1 MNTNLNVKDMK
12 LYTGA
17 DSIIAEL
24 SALGFGPRSPLN
36 FNEVCKIDQ
45 LHYHGAASVQLAID
59 ALAIKENSHVLEI
72 GAGWGGPSRFI
83 AGRTKAQ
90 VTALELQNDFNSVG
104 ESITKRCGLNSF
116 VTHRQDDFLQVEFK
130 NFKFEH
136 IVSWLALYHIPNRKF
151 FTEKMYGL
159 MVPGGTIFIE
169 DLIQGSA
176 YKDADLEQL
185 NKELFANSLVD
196 ENKYLDGLRAVGFE
210 IISAEN
216 MASDWLEFTSKRL
229 NIFLKNR
236 EKFIDLHG
244 NDAFQGKKHF
254 YSKIV
259 EFFSDSFISGIR
271 LVAKKI
277 IPNTQ
282 DLS

>member
-1 MNTNLNVKDMK
+1 MNTDLNVKDMK

-24 SALGFGPRSPLN
+24 SALGFGSRSPLN

-45 LHYHGAASVQLAID
+45 LHYHGTASVQLAID
-59 ALAIKENSHVLEI
+59 ALGIQENSHVLEV

-83 AGRTKAQ
+83 AGQTKAQ

-116 VTHRQDDFLQVEFK
+116 VTHRQDDFLQAEFE

-151 FTEKMYGL
+151 FTEKIYGL
-159 MVPGGTIFIE
+159 MVPGGSIFIE

-176 YKDADLEQL
+176 YKDADLELL

-196 ENKYLDGLRAVGFE
+196 ENKYIDGLRAVGFE

-229 NIFLKNR
+229 NMFLKNK
-236 EKFIDLHG
+236 EKFIGLHG
-244 NDAFQGKKHF
+244 NDAFQSKKHF

-271 LVAKKI
+271 LIAKKNI
-277 IPNTQ
+277 LNTQ

>member
-259 EFFSDSFISGIR
+259 EFFSDSFISGMR

>member
-17 DSIIAEL
+17 DSIITEL

-236 EKFIDLHG
+236 EKFINLHG

-259 EFFSDSFISGIR
+259 EFFSDSFISGMR

>member
-1 MNTNLNVKDMK
+1 MK

-17 DSIIAEL
+17 DSIITEL

-116 VTHRQDDFLQVEFK
+116 VTHRQDDFLKVEFK

-236 EKFIDLHG
+236 EKFINLHG

-259 EFFSDSFISGIR
+259 EFFSDSFISGMR

>member
-1 MNTNLNVKDMK
+1 MK

-130 NFKFEH
+130 NFKFQH

>member
-277 IPNTQ
+277 IPDTQ

>member
-1 MNTNLNVKDMK
+1 
-12 LYTGA
+12 
-17 DSIIAEL
+17 
-24 SALGFGPRSPLN
+24 
-36 FNEVCKIDQ
+36 
-45 LHYHGAASVQLAID
+45 
-59 ALAIKENSHVLEI
+59 
-72 GAGWGGPSRFI
+72 
-83 AGRTKAQ
+83 
-90 VTALELQNDFNSVG
+90 
-104 ESITKRCGLNSF
+104 
-116 VTHRQDDFLQVEFK
+116 
-130 NFKFEH
+130 
-136 IVSWLALYHIPNRKF
+136 
-151 FTEKMYGL
+151 

-259 EFFSDSFISGIR
+259 EFFSDSFISGMR

>member
-1 MNTNLNVKDMK
+1 MNTDLDVKDMR
-12 LYTGA
+12 LYSGA

-24 SALGFGPRSPLN
+24 SALGFGPGSSLN

-45 LHYHGAASVQLAID
+45 LHYHGTASVQLAID
-59 ALAIKENSHVLEI
+59 ALGIQENSHVLEI

-83 AGRTKAQ
+83 AGQTKAQ

-116 VTHRQDDFLQVEFK
+116 VTHRQDDFLQAEFE

-136 IVSWLALYHIPNRKF
+136 IVSWLALYHIPNRNF

-159 MVPGGTIFIE
+159 MVPNGTIFIE

-176 YKDADLEQL
+176 YKDADLKLL

-196 ENKYLDGLRAVGFE
+196 ENTYLDGFRAVGFE
-210 IISAEN
+210 IISIEN
-216 MASDWLEFTSKRL
+216 MALDWLGYTSARL
-229 NIFLKNR
+229 GTFLQNR
-236 EKFIDLHG
+236 EKFINLHSEE
-244 NDAFQGKKHF
+244 AFLNKQHF
-254 YSKIV
+254 YKKIV
-259 EFFSDSFISGIR
+259 EFFSNSSISGIR
-271 LVAKKI
+271 LVAKK
-277 IPNTQ
+277 N
-282 DLS
+282 

>member
-17 DSIIAEL
+17 DSIITEL

-130 NFKFEH
+130 NFKFQH

>member
-130 NFKFEH
+130 NFKFQH

-236 EKFIDLHG
+236 GKFIDLHG

-259 EFFSDSFISGIR
+259 EFFSDSFISGMR

>member
-1 MNTNLNVKDMK
+1 MNTDLDVKDMK
-12 LYTGA
+12 LYSGA

-24 SALGFGPRSPLN
+24 SALGFGPGSSLN

-45 LHYHGAASVQLAID
+45 LHYHGTASVQLAID

-90 VTALELQNDFNSVG
+90 VTALELQNDFNIVG

-116 VTHRQDDFLQVEFK
+116 VTHRQDDFLQAEFE

-159 MVPGGTIFIE
+159 MVPSGTIFIE
-169 DLIQGSA
+169 D
-176 YKDADLEQL
+176 
-185 NKELFANSLVD
+185 
-196 ENKYLDGLRAVGFE
+196 
-210 IISAEN
+210 
-216 MASDWLEFTSKRL
+216 
-229 NIFLKNR
+229 
-236 EKFIDLHG
+236 
-244 NDAFQGKKHF
+244 
-254 YSKIV
+254 
-259 EFFSDSFISGIR
+259 
-271 LVAKKI
+271 
-277 IPNTQ
+277 
-282 DLS
+282 

>member
-17 DSIIAEL
+17 DSIITEL

-130 NFKFEH
+130 NFKFQH

-236 EKFIDLHG
+236 EKFINLHG

-259 EFFSDSFISGIR
+259 EFFSDSFISGMR

>member
-17 DSIIAEL
+17 DSIITEL

-151 FTEKMYGL
+151 FTEKMFGL

-236 EKFIDLHG
+236 EKFINLHG

-259 EFFSDSFISGIR
+259 EFFSDSFISGMR

>member
-17 DSIIAEL
+17 DSIITEL

-130 NFKFEH
+130 NFKFQH

-259 EFFSDSFISGIR
+259 EFFSDSFISGMR

>member
-130 NFKFEH
+130 NFKFQH

>member
-1 MNTNLNVKDMK
+1 MK

-17 DSIIAEL
+17 DSIITEL

-136 IVSWLALYHIPNRKF
+136 IVSWLAL
-151 FTEKMYGL
+151 
-159 MVPGGTIFIE
+159 
-169 DLIQGSA
+169 
-176 YKDADLEQL
+176 
-185 NKELFANSLVD
+185 
-196 ENKYLDGLRAVGFE
+196 
-210 IISAEN
+210 
-216 MASDWLEFTSKRL
+216 
-229 NIFLKNR
+229 
-236 EKFIDLHG
+236 
-244 NDAFQGKKHF
+244 
-254 YSKIV
+254 
-259 EFFSDSFISGIR
+259 
-271 LVAKKI
+271 
-277 IPNTQ
+277 
-282 DLS
+282 

>member
-17 DSIIAEL
+17 DSIITEL

-259 EFFSDSFISGIR
+259 EFFSDSFISGMR

>member
-17 DSIIAEL
+17 DSIITEL

-236 EKFIDLHG
+236 GKFIDLHG

-259 EFFSDSFISGIR
+259 EFFSDSFISGMR

>member
-1 MNTNLNVKDMK
+1 MK

>member
-17 DSIIAEL
+17 DSIITEL

-277 IPNTQ
+277 IPATQ

>member
-130 NFKFEH
+130 NFKFQH

-259 EFFSDSFISGIR
+259 EFFSDSFISGMR

>member
-130 NFKFEH
+130 NFKFQH

-236 EKFIDLHG
+236 EKFINLHG

-259 EFFSDSFISGIR
+259 EFFSDSFISGMR

>member
-1 MNTNLNVKDMK
+1 MK

-17 DSIIAEL
+17 DSIITEL

-210 IISAEN
+210 IISAED

-259 EFFSDSFISGIR
+259 EFFSDSFISGMR